1 MAEQVAVLAGGCF
14 WCTEAVF
21 LDVVGVKSV
30 ESGYTGGTVANPTYK
45 QVCGGDTGHAEA
57 IRITFDPE
65 QLSYDDLLDIFFAT
79 HDPTQ
84 LNRQGNDVGTQYRS
98 AIFPLDDEQE
108 REARAAIERAN
119 ADNGGRVVTTIEP
132 LGEWY
137 PAEDYHQ
144 DYWAGEG
151 QRNPY
156 CLAVIP
162 PKLQKLRKSFQA
174 RAKSAGGD
182 APKRLAAR
190 RRRSLI
196 AAPRPSSGTGATAM
210 RGLARRIGA
219 GGAGRTGA
227 PRLRRDRPT
236 R

>member
-21 LDVVGVKSV
+21 LDVIGVSKV
-30 ESGYTGGTVANPTYK
+30 ESGYTGGTGANPTYK

-57 IRITFDPE
+57 IRITFDPDE
-65 QLSYDDLLDIFFAT
+65 LTYGDLLDIFFAT

-98 AIFPLDDEQE
+98 AIFPENEEQE
-108 REARAAIERAN
+108 QQARAAIERAN
-119 ADNGGRVVTTIEP
+119 QDQGGRIVTTIEP
-132 LGEWY
+132 KGEWY

-174 RAKSAGGD
+174 RAKSA
-182 APKRLAAR
+182 A
-190 RRRSLI
+190 
-196 AAPRPSSGTGATAM
+196 ATA
-210 RGLARRIGA
+210 
-219 GGAGRTGA
+219 
-227 PRLRRDRPT
+227 
-236 R
+236 

>member
-1 MAEQVAVLAGGCF
+1 MAEEVAILAGGCF

-30 ESGYTGGTVANPTYK
+30 ESGYTGGTAANPTYK

-57 IRITFDPE
+57 IRITFDTE

-98 AIFPLDDEQE
+98 AIFPLNEIQE
-108 REARAAIERAN
+108 RKARAAIARN
-119 ADNGGRVVTTIEP
+119 NPDHGSRIVTTIEP
-132 LGEWY
+132 KGEWW

-144 DYWAGEG
+144 DYWANEG

-156 CLAVIP
+156 CIASIP

-174 RAKSAGGD
+174 RAKTA
-182 APKRLAAR
+182 
-190 RRRSLI
+190 
-196 AAPRPSSGTGATAM
+196 GATA
-210 RGLARRIGA
+210 
-219 GGAGRTGA
+219 
-227 PRLRRDRPT
+227 
-236 R
+236 

>member
-1 MAEQVAVLAGGCF
+1 MTEQVAVLAGGCF

-21 LDVVGVKSV
+21 LDVVGVKKV
-30 ESGYTGGTVANPTYK
+30 ESGYTGGHIADPTYK

-65 QLSYDDLLDIFFAT
+65 RISYADLLDIFFAT
-79 HDPTQ
+79 HDPTT

-98 AIFPLDDEQE
+98 AIFPLNAEQE
-108 REARAAIERAN
+108 TKARAAIERN
-119 ADNGGRVVTTIEP
+119 NQDHGGRIVTTIEP

-174 RAKSAGGD
+174 RVKSAT
-182 APKRLAAR
+182 APA
-190 RRRSLI
+190 
-196 AAPRPSSGTGATAM
+196 
-210 RGLARRIGA
+210 
-219 GGAGRTGA
+219 
-227 PRLRRDRPT
+227 
-236 R
+236 